1 MLESLH
7 PASLPYSYGN
17 TSASPFLEFSR
28 LICEEAYSGLTQRA
42 MSLKIILIML
52 ALSGVGGIVLGYV
65 LRVLIGLAQRGSVEL
80 NTRQKLLQAKEQAA
94 KIIADAEYRGA
105 VIETERLEPI
115 EEREEKLASRE
126 ERVAARQEFLDSRQ
140 RDLDE
145 KEDEVRAR
153 EQEALHARNE
163 TEKLAAERL
172 KELAKIANLSETAAR
187 EQLFSEIERTHE
199 EAILLRL
206 QKLAAHGRERLEDK
220 ARAILTSTIH
230 RLGNAVNAE
239 VMSLSVMLPSED
251 MKGKIIGKEGRNI
264 KAFERATGVDVIID
278 DAPDKITLS
287 SFDPLR
293 RAIAKM
299 ALETLIADGR
309 IQPVKIEETVE
320 KTRAEVAEIVRQKG
334 EAAAY
339 ETGVIGLDP
348 KLTALLGRLH
358 FRTSYGQNVLT
369 HSIEM
374 AHIAGMLAAELG
386 ADASVA
392 RTGALLHDIGKAV
405 DHEVQGT
412 HVEIGRR
419 ILEKF
424 GVDKRIILAMQSHH
438 EEYPYETPESV
449 IVQVAD
455 AISGGRPGA
464 RRDTVD
470 RYLERLG
477 DLERLAAA
485 FEGVEKVYAI
495 AAGREIRVFVN
506 PGKVS
511 DIAMH
516 TLARDIAVRIQEE
529 LKYPGE
535 IKVNIIRENRV
546 VEFAR

>member
-1 MLESLH
+1 
-7 PASLPYSYGN
+7 
-17 TSASPFLEFSR
+17 
-28 LICEEAYSGLTQRA
+28 
-42 MSLKIILIML
+42 ML

-80 NTRQKLLQAKEQAA
+80 DIKQKMLQAQEKAA
-94 KIIADAEYRGA
+94 KILADAEFRGE
-105 VIETERLEPI
+105 VIETERLAPI
-115 EEREEKLASRE
+115 EEREEKIVARE
-126 ERVAARQEFLDSRQ
+126 ERLAVREEFIDSRQ

-145 KEDEVRAR
+145 KEDEVRGR
-153 EQEALHARNE
+153 EQEAIRAKNEAENLTKARS
-163 TEKLAAERL
+163 
-172 KELAKIANLSETAAR
+172 KELANVAHLSEEKAR
-187 EQLFSEIERTHE
+187 EELFSEIEHAYE
-199 EAILLRL
+199 EAILLRM

-220 ARAILTSTIH
+220 AREILTSIIH

-239 VMSLSVMLPSED
+239 VMSLSVTLPSEEI
-251 MKGKIIGKEGRNI
+251 KGKIIGKEGRNI
-264 KAFERATGVDVIID
+264 KAFERATGVDVLID
-278 DAPDKITLS
+278 DVPDRITLS

-293 RAIAKM
+293 RAIAKIS
-299 ALETLIADGR
+299 LEKLIADGR
-309 IQPVKIEETVE
+309 IQPTKIEEVVE
-320 KTRAEVAEIVRQKG
+320 KTRAEVTELIKEKG

-339 ETGVIGLDP
+339 EAGVIGLDP
-348 KLTALLGRLH
+348 KLVALLGRLH
-358 FRTSYGQNVLT
+358 FRTSFGQNILQ

-386 ADASVA
+386 ADVDVA
-392 RTGALLHDIGKAV
+392 RAGALLHDIGKAV

-424 GVDKRIILAMQSHH
+424 GVDKRIIMAMQSHH
-438 EEYPYETPESV
+438 EEYPYETPESI

-455 AISGGRPGA
+455 AVSGGRPGA

-477 DLERLAAA
+477 DLERLAAT

-506 PGKVS
+506 PGKIS

-516 TLARDIAVRIQEE
+516 TLARDIAKRIQGE

>member
-1 MLESLH
+1 
-7 PASLPYSYGN
+7 
-17 TSASPFLEFSR
+17 
-28 LICEEAYSGLTQRA
+28 
-42 MSLKIILIML
+42 MSLKIILILL
-52 ALSGVGGIVLGYV
+52 ALSGMGGIVLGYV
-65 LRVLIGLAQRGSVEL
+65 LRVLIGLAQRGSIEL
-80 NTRQKLLQAKEQAA
+80 EIKHKLLQAKEQAA
-94 KIIADAEYRGA
+94 KIIADAEFRSS
-105 VIETERLEPI
+105 VVETERLAPV
-115 EEREEKLASRE
+115 EEREDKILARE
-126 ERVAARQEFLDSRQ
+126 ERLATREEFIDSRQ

-153 EQEALHARNE
+153 EQEAIRAKSE
-163 TEKLAAERL
+163 AEKLVVLRT

-187 EQLFSEIERTHE
+187 EELFSEIEHSNE

-206 QKLAAHGRERLEDK
+206 QKLAANGRERLEDK
-220 ARAILTSTIH
+220 AREILTTIIH

-239 VMSLSVMLPSED
+239 TMSLSITLPSEED
-251 MKGKIIGKEGRNI
+251 KGKIIGKEGRNI

-278 DAPDKITLS
+278 DSPNRISIS

-293 RAIAKM
+293 RAIAKI
-299 ALETLIADGR
+299 ALEKLIADGR
-309 IQPVKIEETVE
+309 IQPAKIEEVVE
-320 KTRAEVAEIVRQKG
+320 KTRAEVAEITQEKG
-334 EAAAY
+334 EAAVY
-339 ETGVIGLDP
+339 EAGVVGLDP
-348 KLTALLGRLH
+348 KLVALLGRLH
-358 FRTSYGQNVLT
+358 FRTSFGQNVLQ

-374 AHIAGMLAAELG
+374 AHLAGMLATELG
-386 ADASVA
+386 ADVVVA
-392 RTGALLHDIGKAV
+392 RAGALLHDIGKAV

-424 GVDKRIILAMQSHH
+424 GVDKHIIQAMQSHH
-438 EEYPYETPESV
+438 DEHPYETPEAV

-477 DLERLAAA
+477 DLERLAAT

-495 AAGREIRVFVN
+495 AAGREIRIFVN

-516 TLARDIAVRIQEE
+516 KLARDIAKRVQEE

>member
-1 MLESLH
+1 
-7 PASLPYSYGN
+7 
-17 TSASPFLEFSR
+17 
-28 LICEEAYSGLTQRA
+28 
-42 MSLKIILIML
+42 ML
-52 ALSGVGGIVLGYV
+52 ALSGVGGIALGYV
-65 LRVLIGLAQRGSVEL
+65 LRVLIGLAQRGSIEL
-80 NTRQKLLQAKEQAA
+80 DIKQKLLAAKEQAA
-94 KIIADAEYRGA
+94 KIIAEAQFRGE
-105 VIETERLEPI
+105 VVETERLAPV
-115 EEREEKLASRE
+115 EEREQKVATRE
-126 ERVAARQEFLDSRQ
+126 ERVSSREEFLDSRQ

-145 KEDEVRAR
+145 KEVEVRAR
-153 EQEALHARNE
+153 EQHALHAKIESDALTAQRS
-163 TEKLAAERL
+163 
-172 KELAKIANLSETAAR
+172 KELAKVAHLSEDKAR
-187 EQLFSEIERTHE
+187 EELFSEIERAHE

-206 QKLAAHGRERLEDK
+206 QKLAANGRERLEDK
-220 ARAILTSTIH
+220 ARAILTTTIH

-239 VMSLSVMLPSED
+239 TMSLSVALPSD
-251 MKGKIIGKEGRNI
+251 DVKGKIIGKEGRNI
-264 KAFERATGVDVIID
+264 KAFERVTGVDVLID
-278 DAPDKITLS
+278 DVPDKIMLS

-293 RAIAKM
+293 RAIAKIS
-299 ALETLIADGR
+299 LEKLIADGR
-309 IQPVKIEETVE
+309 IQPAKIEETVE
-320 KTRAEVAEIVRQKG
+320 KTRAEVAEIIKQKG

-339 ETGVIGLDP
+339 EVGVIGLDP

-358 FRTSYGQNVLT
+358 FRTSFGQNVLQ

-386 ADASVA
+386 ADVGIA

-424 GVDKRIILAMQSHH
+424 GVDKRVIQAMQSHH
-438 EEYPYETPESV
+438 EEHPYETPEAI

-455 AISGGRPGA
+455 AISAGRPGA

-477 DLERLAAA
+477 DLERLANT
-485 FEGVEKVYAI
+485 FPGVEKVYAI

-506 PGKVS
+506 PGKVT
-511 DIAMH
+511 DLAMH
-516 TLARDIAVRIQEE
+516 KLARDIAKRIQEE

>member
-1 MLESLH
+1 
-7 PASLPYSYGN
+7 
-17 TSASPFLEFSR
+17 
-28 LICEEAYSGLTQRA
+28 
-42 MSLKIILIML
+42 MSLNIILILL
-52 ALSGVGGIVLGYV
+52 ALSGVSGVALGYV
-65 LRVLIGLAQRGSVEL
+65 LRVLIGLAQRGSIEL
-80 NTRQKLLQAKEQAA
+80 DIKQKLLQAKEQIA
-94 KIIADAEYRGA
+94 KMLADAEYRSA
-105 VIETERLEPI
+105 VIETERLAPI
-115 EEREEKLASRE
+115 EEREGKIMLREERLASRE
-126 ERVAARQEFLDSRQ
+126 EFLDN
-140 RDLDE
+140 
-145 KEDEVRAR
+145 KEAEIRVR
-153 EQEALHARNE
+153 EQEALRAKNE
-163 TEKLAAERL
+163 VENLAALRS
-172 KELAKIANLSETAAR
+172 KELARAAHLSETAAR
-187 EQLFSEIERTHE
+187 EELFSEIERTNE

-206 QKLAAHGRERLEDK
+206 QKLAANGRERLEDK
-220 ARAILTSTIH
+220 ARSILITAIH

-239 VMSLSVMLPSED
+239 VMSLSVTLPSED

-264 KAFERATGVDVIID
+264 KAFERATGVDVLID

-293 RAIAKM
+293 RTIAKI
-299 ALETLIADGR
+299 ALEKLIADGR

-320 KTRAEVAEIVRQKG
+320 KTRAEIADIVKQKG

-339 ETGVIGLDP
+339 EAGVIGLDP

-358 FRTSYGQNVLT
+358 FRTSYGQNVLQ
-369 HSIEM
+369 HSVEM
-374 AHIAGMLAAELG
+374 AHLAGMLATELG

-392 RTGALLHDIGKAV
+392 RAGALLHDIGKAV

-419 ILEKF
+419 ILERF
-424 GVDKRIILAMQSHH
+424 GVDTRVIQAMQSHH
-438 EEYPYETPESV
+438 EEYPYETPEAV

-455 AISGGRPGA
+455 AISGSRPGA

-477 DLERLAAA
+477 DLERLAST

-495 AAGREIRVFVN
+495 SAGREIRIFVN

-511 DIAMH
+511 DLAMH
-516 TLARDIAVRIQEE
+516 ALARDIAARIQEE

-535 IKVNIIRENRV
+535 IKVNVIRENRV

>member
-1 MLESLH
+1 
-7 PASLPYSYGN
+7 
-17 TSASPFLEFSR
+17 
-28 LICEEAYSGLTQRA
+28 

-65 LRVLIGLAQRGSVEL
+65 LRVLIGLAQRGSIEL
-80 NTRQKLLQAKEQAA
+80 EIKQKMLQAKEQAA
-94 KIIADAEYRGA
+94 KIIEDAEFRGE
-105 VIETERLEPI
+105 VVETERLAPI
-115 EEREEKLASRE
+115 EEREEKVGARE
-126 ERVAARQEFLDSRQ
+126 ERVASREEC
-140 RDLDE
+140 LDE
-145 KEDEVRAR
+145 KENEIRAR
-153 EQEALHARNE
+153 EQEAARAKDTAE
-163 TEKLAAERL
+163 TLTKERSR
-172 KELAKIANLSETAAR
+172 ELARIAHLSEEKAR
-187 EQLFSEIERTHE
+187 EELFSEIERTHE

-206 QKLAAHGRERLEDK
+206 QKLAAHGRERLEEK
-220 ARAILTSTIH
+220 ARDILITAVH

-239 VMSLSVMLPSED
+239 VMTLSVTLPSED
-251 MKGKIIGKEGRNI
+251 VKGKIIGKEGRNI

-278 DAPDKITLS
+278 EAPDKISLS

-293 RAIAKM
+293 RAIAKI
-299 ALETLIADGR
+299 ALDKLIADGR
-309 IQPVKIEETVE
+309 IQPAKIEEIVE
-320 KTRAEVAEIVRQKG
+320 KTRAEVNELIKEKG

-358 FRTSYGQNVLT
+358 FRTSFGQNVLT

-374 AHIAGMLAAELG
+374 AHIAGMLATELG
-386 ADASVA
+386 ADPAIA
-392 RTGALLHDIGKAV
+392 RAGALLHDIGKAV
-405 DHEVQGT
+405 DHEVAGT

-424 GVDKRIILAMQSHH
+424 AVDKRVIQAMQSHH
-438 EEYPYETPESV
+438 EEFPYETPEA
-449 IVQVAD
+449 IMVQVAD

-477 DLERLAAA
+477 DLERLAGT
-485 FEGVEKVYAI
+485 FPGVEKVYAI

-506 PGKVS
+506 PGKVT

-516 TLARDIAVRIQEE
+516 TLARNIATKIQEE
-529 LKYPGE
+529 LRYPGE